1 MNVALLTGSETLTT
15 AEASEIIEGSNGKIF
30 SVTFYKKGDKSGK
43 EKNEIRV
50 MRAMLGENTRK
61 GLAGGPAA
69 YKPSAHGLVWVYLM
83 AGDCNRAEEKNR
95 RSVSVGGIV
104 RLAID
109 GKEFRVAGQPWP

>member
-1 MNVALLTGSETLTT
+1 
-15 AEASEIIEGSNGKIF
+15 
-30 SVTFYKKGDKSGK
+30 
-43 EKNEIRV
+43 
-50 MRAMLGENTRK
+50 
-61 GLAGGPAA
+61 
-69 YKPSAHGLVWVYLM
+69 M

>member
-1 MNVALLTGSETLTT
+1 MNMQLLTGNETLTVD
-15 AEASEIIEGSNGKIF
+15 EAAEIIQESNGKIF
-30 SVTFYKKGDKSGK
+30 SVSFFKKGKKNGE

-69 YKPSAHGLVWVYLM
+69 YNPADHRLVWVYLM
-83 AGDCNRAEEKNR
+83 AGDVNRADAANR
-95 RSVSVGGIV
+95 RSIAIDGII

-109 GKEFRVAGQPWP
+109 GKEFEVNGSPWA